1 MIPPSP
7 RIPERLSPKEGGY
20 SSMTSPKNPRI
31 TITPKAYQ
39 ALCIQAA
46 LEMLPPGTLAS
57 RVILSYHS
65 EEANQALLA
74 AAWRE
79 ALPHK
84 EPQKGISERKA
95 LKEAKPKLSQNT
107 QALAKIKKLWS
118 QTPRPSISEIAK
130 EIDYPKATVADNIK
144 RRAKT
149 GELSS

>member
-1 MIPPSP
+1 
-7 RIPERLSPKEGGY
+7 
-20 SSMTSPKNPRI
+20 MTSPKNPRI

-46 LEMLPPGTLAS
+46 LEMLPPGSLAS

-65 EEANQALLA
+65 QEANQALLA

-84 EPQKGISERKA
+84 EPQKRLPEKKA
-95 LKEAKPKLSQNT
+95 LKEAKPKLSQNP
-107 QALAKIKKLWS
+107 QALAKIKELWS

-149 GELSS
+149 GVLSS